1 PISAI
6 VMRVDAADLT
16 GYPCALHDDSAGG
29 GKRAVD
35 GSGTRGFRDGA
46 SHQCDLGIIGANTI
60 RLRRSRPA
68 VPDAFEELLV
78 PFSPRPHHRNS
89 FDWSVWLPRVPA
101 TAISALHSGN
111 VREFWRWSIRIP
123 ASGNEGRVA
132 HSTPAADGD
141 ARVPKEGES
150 PYPASS
156 GGARA
161 PESGSSPCG
170 GRWLRCP

>member
-1 PISAI
+1 DSRGAGSGRTGPQANHGQRPPEGYRRQRLIRRRRAPRLLHALPLPPTQLRPPESGGRRTIGAPISAI
-6 VMRVDAADLT
+6 VMGVDPADLT

-89 FDWSVWLPRVPA
+89 FDWSV
-101 TAISALHSGN
+101 
-111 VREFWRWSIRIP
+111 
-123 ASGNEGRVA
+123 
-132 HSTPAADGD
+132 
-141 ARVPKEGES
+141 
-150 PYPASS
+150 
-156 GGARA
+156 
-161 PESGSSPCG
+161 
-170 GRWLRCP
+170 